1 MPAQTTF
8 NFVDFSGEGAS
19 VAFWTPTLNAS
30 NVVTYTDTTL
40 TNQLGDLKAAV
51 DALTLLNETN
61 INVGAARI
69 VSPPTLPTDENAQR
83 EQKLQVKY
91 VDTVTGKKYR
101 FEIPGVDRTLVA
113 QVGTDVVDFAN
124 NVFMIAL
131 VNAFE
136 NGYVSELGNPV
147 SVYGAILVGRNN

>member
-1 MPAQTTF
+1 MTAQTTF
-8 NFVDFSGEGAS
+8 NFVDFSGESAS
-19 VAFWTPTLNAS
+19 VGFWTPDLNAG
-30 NVVTYTDTTL
+30 NVATYTDTTL
-40 TNQLGDLKAAV
+40 TNQLGDLKAAI

-61 INVGAARI
+61 INVGATRVI
-69 VSPPTLPTDENAQR
+69 SPPTLPSDENAQR

-91 VDTVTGKKYR
+91 TDTVTGKKYR
-101 FEIPGVDRTLVA
+101 FEIPGIDRTLVA